1 MKKCRRIGYF
11 LKREQSDILHRMSG
25 TRNIKDSL
33 FVALFTNEAAAR
45 ELFNAI
51 CDAHYGPETPIVIT
65 TLDDVLY
72 RGIKN
77 DLSFTVG
84 DVYMALFEQQSSF
97 SRNLPLRILL
107 YIAHV
112 YERIIPNKEVHKDAL
127 LKIPRPRPVVLYT
140 GRDSAKNAM
149 DQDRLT
155 LRLSDAFKGDPG
167 PFGSLEL
174 EVPVLNITPGH
185 NEDLL
190 RRSPLLR
197 GYMDFI
203 TRLREQERTMPRGE
217 AVVAVVDWCIAHDIL
232 ADFFREHR
240 KEVSNMILN
249 ELTNA
254 DAIEAVREETWEATW
269 KEASEAAWKEVQQQ
283 VFDLIDQGLTGEQL
297 KQALQRKRLRVV
309 PRTTKTE
316 SSKR

>member
-1 MKKCRRIGYF
+1 
-11 LKREQSDILHRMSG
+11 MSE
-25 TRNIKDSL
+25 TRTIKDSL
-33 FVALFTNEAAAR
+33 FVALFNNEAAAR

-51 CDAHYGPETPIVIT
+51 TGTTYGPETPVTIT

-72 RGIKN
+72 RGVKN

-97 SRNLPLRILL
+97 NRNLPLRILL

-112 YERIIPNKEVHKDAL
+112 YERLIPNKDVHKDTL
-127 LKIPRPRPVVLYT
+127 LKIPRPCPVVLYT
-140 GRDSAKNAM
+140 GRDGARNAVK
-149 DQDRLT
+149 QDRVT
-155 LRLSDAFKGDPG
+155 LRLSDAFKGESN
-167 PFGSLEL
+167 PFGLLEL
-174 EVPVLNITPGH
+174 EVLVLNITPGH

-190 RRSPLLR
+190 CRSPLLR

-203 TRLREQERTMPRGE
+203 TRLRENERTMPRME
-217 AVVAVVDWCIAHDIL
+217 AVIAALDGCVAHDVL

-240 KEVSNMILN
+240 REVSNMILN

-254 DAIEAVREETWEATW
+254 DAIQAVKEETWE
-269 KEASEAAWKEVQQQ
+269 EARQQML
-283 VFDLIDQGLTGEQL
+283 DLIDQGLTGEQL
-297 KQALQRKRLRVV
+297 KHALQRERLWVV
-309 PRTTKTE
+309 PHTAKAE

>member
-1 MKKCRRIGYF
+1 MKK
-11 LKREQSDILHRMSG
+11 RERSGSLPKQEEKNGNVVSDG

-33 FVALFTNEAAAR
+33 FVVIFNNEEAAR
-45 ELFNAI
+45 ELYNAI
-51 CDAHYGPETPIVIT
+51 CDTHYGPETPITIT

-97 SRNLPLRILL
+97 SHNLPLRVLL
-107 YIAHV
+107 YIARM
-112 YERIIPNKEVHKDAL
+112 YERLIPNKEVHKDKL

-140 GRDSAKNAM
+140 GRDRAKNAM
-149 DQDRLT
+149 TQDRVT
-155 LRLSDAFKGDPG
+155 LCLSDAFKGEPS

-174 EVPVLNITPGH
+174 EVLVLNLTPGH

-190 RRSPLLR
+190 QRSPRLY
-197 GYMDFI
+197 GYMAFI
-203 TRLREQERTMPRGE
+203 TQLRQNEQTISRLE
-217 AVVAVVDWCIAHDIL
+217 AVVAAVDWCISQGIL
-232 ADFFREHR
+232 VDFFREHR

-254 DAIEAVREETWEATW
+254 DAIEAVREEASEATW
-269 KEASEAAWKEVQQQ
+269 EKAQQQ

-297 KQALQRKRLRVV
+297 KQAIQRERLRVV
-309 PRTTKTE
+309 SQITKTQ

>member
-1 MKKCRRIGYF
+1 MI
-11 LKREQSDILHRMSG
+11 G

-51 CDAHYGPETPIVIT
+51 CDAHYGPEMPVVIT

-84 DVYMALFEQQSSF
+84 NVYMALFEQQSSF

-107 YIAHV
+107 YIARM
-112 YERIIPNKEVHKDAL
+112 YERLIPNKDVHKDTL
-127 LKIPRPRPVVLYT
+127 LKVPRPRPVVLYT
-140 GRDSAKNAM
+140 GGDRAKNAM
-149 DQDRLT
+149 DKDCVI
-155 LRLSDAFKGDPG
+155 LRLSDAFKGEPS

-174 EVPVLNITPGH
+174 EALVLNITPGH
-185 NEDLL
+185 NEALL
-190 RRSPLLR
+190 RRSPRLR

-203 TRLREQERTMPRGE
+203 TRLREQERTMPRME
-217 AVVAVVDWCIAHDIL
+217 AVVAAVDWCIACEIL

-254 DAIEAVREETWEATW
+254 DAIEAAWE
-269 KEASEAAWKEVQQQ
+269 EASEATRKATWQEV
-283 VFDLIDQGLTGEQL
+283 FALIDQGLTGEQL
-297 KQALQRKRLRVV
+297 KQALQRERLRMV
-309 PRTTKTE
+309 PQTIKTE
-316 SSKR
+316 SSK

>member
-1 MKKCRRIGYF
+1 MALQRLSQTPPEGYTS
-11 LKREQSDILHRMSG
+11 LMSE

-33 FVALFTNEAAAR
+33 FVALFNNEAAAR

-51 CDAHYGPETPIVIT
+51 TGTTYGPETPVTMT

-97 SRNLPLRILL
+97 NRNLPLRILL

-112 YERIIPNKEVHKDAL
+112 YERLIPNKEVHKDTL
-127 LKIPRPRPVVLYT
+127 LRIPRPCPVVLYT
-140 GRDSAKNAM
+140 GRDSARNAM
-149 DQDRLT
+149 RRDRVT
-155 LRLSDAFKGDPG
+155 LRLSDAFKGEPN

-174 EVPVLNITPGH
+174 AVLVLNITPGH

-190 RRSPLLR
+190 RSSPLLR

-203 TRLREQERTMPRGE
+203 TRLRENEKAMSRVE
-217 AVVAVVDWCIAHDIL
+217 AVLAALDWCVARNIL

-240 KEVSNMILN
+240 REVSNMILN

-254 DAIEAVREETWEATW
+254 DAIEAVREEASEATW
-269 KEASEAAWKEVQQQ
+269 EEARQQ
-283 VFDLIDQGLTGEQL
+283 VFDLIDQGLTGDQL
-297 KQALQRKRLRVV
+297 KQALQRERLQVV
-309 PRTTKTE
+309 PRATKTE
-316 SSKR
+316 SFKR

>member
-1 MKKCRRIGYF
+1 
-11 LKREQSDILHRMSG
+11 MSG

-33 FVALFTNEAAAR
+33 FVALFTNEEAAR

-51 CDAHYGPETPIVIT
+51 CNAHYGPETPVVIT

-107 YIAHV
+107 YIARM
-112 YERIIPNKEVHKDAL
+112 YERLIPNKELHKETL
-127 LKIPRPRPVVLYT
+127 LKVPRPRPVVLYT
-140 GRDSAKNAM
+140 GRDSAKSAM
-149 DQDRLT
+149 DKDRLV
-155 LRLSDAFKGDPG
+155 LRLSDAFKGEPS

-174 EVPVLNITPGH
+174 EAPVLDITPGH

-190 RRSPLLR
+190 QRSPRLR
-197 GYMDFI
+197 GYMGFI
-203 TRLREQERTMPRGE
+203 TRLREQERTMPRTE
-217 AVVAVVDWCIAHDIL
+217 AVLAALDWCIAHDIL

-249 ELTNA
+249 ELTNE
-254 DAIEAVREETWEATW
+254 DAIEAAREETREATW
-269 KEASEAAWKEVQQQ
+269 GEASKATWQEAQQQ
-283 VFDLIDQGLTGEQL
+283 VFALIDQGLTGEQL
-297 KQALQRKRLRVV
+297 KQALQRERLRVV
-309 PRTTKTE
+309 PRTTKPE

>member
-1 MKKCRRIGYF
+1 
-11 LKREQSDILHRMSG
+11 MSG

-33 FVALFTNEAAAR
+33 FVALFTNEEAAR

-51 CDAHYGPETPIVIT
+51 CNAHYGPETPVVIT

-107 YIAHV
+107 YIARM
-112 YERIIPNKEVHKDAL
+112 YERLIPNKELHKDTL
-127 LKIPRPRPVVLYT
+127 LKVPRPRPVVLYT
-140 GRDSAKNAM
+140 GRDSAKSAM
-149 DQDRLT
+149 DKDRLV
-155 LRLSDAFKGDPG
+155 LRLSDAFKGEPS

-174 EVPVLNITPGH
+174 EAPVLDITPGH

-190 RRSPLLR
+190 QRSPRLR
-197 GYMDFI
+197 GYMGFI
-203 TRLREQERTMPRGE
+203 TRLREQERTMPRTE
-217 AVVAVVDWCIAHDIL
+217 AVLAALDWCIAHDIL

-249 ELTNA
+249 ELTNE
-254 DAIEAVREETWEATW
+254 DAIEAAREETREATW
-269 KEASEAAWKEVQQQ
+269 GEASKATWQEAQQQ
-283 VFDLIDQGLTGEQL
+283 VFALIDQGLTGEQL
-297 KQALQRKRLRVV
+297 KQALQRERLRVV
-309 PRTTKTE
+309 PRTTKPE

>member
-1 MKKCRRIGYF
+1 M
-11 LKREQSDILHRMSG
+11 
-25 TRNIKDSL
+25 
-33 FVALFTNEAAAR
+33 ALFTNEEAAR

-51 CDAHYGPETPIVIT
+51 CNAHYGPETPVVIT

-107 YIAHV
+107 YIARM
-112 YERIIPNKEVHKDAL
+112 YERLIPNKELHKETL
-127 LKIPRPRPVVLYT
+127 LKVPRPRPVVLYT
-140 GRDSAKNAM
+140 GRDSAKSAM
-149 DQDRLT
+149 DKDRLV
-155 LRLSDAFKGDPG
+155 LRLSDAFKGEPS

-174 EVPVLNITPGH
+174 EAPVLDITPGH

-190 RRSPLLR
+190 QRSPRLR
-197 GYMDFI
+197 GYMGFI
-203 TRLREQERTMPRGE
+203 TRLREQERTMPRTE
-217 AVVAVVDWCIAHDIL
+217 AVLAALDWCIAHDIL

-249 ELTNA
+249 ELTNE
-254 DAIEAVREETWEATW
+254 DAIEAAREETREATW
-269 KEASEAAWKEVQQQ
+269 GEASKATWQEAQQQ
-283 VFDLIDQGLTGEQL
+283 VFALIDQGLTGEQL
-297 KQALQRKRLRVV
+297 KQALQRERLRVV
-309 PRTTKTE
+309 PRTTKPE